1 MPSSLAKEIDHV
13 DTHYAALVA
22 ASPFCAIASAGP
34 GGLDVSPRG
43 DGPGSVAVAD
53 SKTLL
58 LPDRRGNNRAD
69 TLKNIVA
76 DPRVALLF
84 LIPGVGEA
92 LRVNGTARISIDPDL
107 CRRFAMDGK
116 HARSCA
122 PICGTRPNM
131 SRAPPCPAPAR
142 FWKRSRA
149 APSTPKPTMPSCP
162 SACRAS
168 FTEGPRAQRCAA
180 HGPGLRMRQA
190 TAPRRPP
197 ARPTDRHVRARLQ
210 ARREPSRTQG

>member
-1 MPSSLAKEIDHV
+1 MSSAWIEDEAALQALYGAPMPSSLAKEIDHI
-13 DTHYAALVA
+13 DAHYAALVA

-43 DGPGSVAVAD
+43 DGPGFVAVAD

-84 LIPGVGEA
+84 LIPGVGET

-116 HARSCA
+116 PARSVLVVAVERVFFQCA
-122 PICGTRPNM
+122 
-131 SRAPPCPAPAR
+131 RAIVRADLWNPAKHVAR
-142 FWKRSRA
+142 TA
-149 APSTPKPTMPSCP
+149 LPSTGTILEALARGAIDAKTYDAELPK
-162 SACRAS
+162 
-168 FTEGPRAQRCAA
+168 
-180 HGPGLRMRQA
+180 
-190 TAPRRPP
+190 
-197 ARPTDRHVRARLQ
+197 RLSN
-210 ARREPSRTQG
+210 ELY

>member
-1 MPSSLAKEIDHV
+1 MSNAWIEDEAALQALYGTPMPSSLAKEIDHV
-13 DTHYAALVA
+13 DAHYAALVA

-34 GGLDVSPRG
+34 DGLDVSPRG
-43 DGPGSVAVAD
+43 DGPGFVAVAD

-84 LIPGVGEA
+84 LIPGVGET

-116 HARSCA
+116 PARSVLVVAVERVFFQCA
-122 PICGTRPNM
+122 
-131 SRAPPCPAPAR
+131 RAIVRADLWNPAKHVAR
-142 FWKRSRA
+142 TSL
-149 APSTPKPTMPSCP
+149 PSTGTILEALARGAIDAKTYDAELPK
-162 SACRAS
+162 
-168 FTEGPRAQRCAA
+168 
-180 HGPGLRMRQA
+180 
-190 TAPRRPP
+190 
-197 ARPTDRHVRARLQ
+197 RLSN
-210 ARREPSRTQG
+210 ELY

>member
-1 MPSSLAKEIDHV
+1 MSNAWIEDEAALHALYGAPMPSSIAKEIDHV
-13 DTHYAALVA
+13 DAHYAALVA

-43 DGPGSVAVAD
+43 DGPGFVAVAD

-84 LIPGVGEA
+84 LIPGVGET

-116 HARSCA
+116 PARSVLVVAVERVFFQCA
-122 PICGTRPNM
+122 
-131 SRAPPCPAPAR
+131 RAIVRADLWNPAKHVAR
-142 FWKRSRA
+142 TA
-149 APSTPKPTMPSCP
+149 LPSTGTILEALARGAIDAKTYDAELPK
-162 SACRAS
+162 
-168 FTEGPRAQRCAA
+168 
-180 HGPGLRMRQA
+180 
-190 TAPRRPP
+190 
-197 ARPTDRHVRARLQ
+197 RLSS
-210 ARREPSRTQG
+210 ELY